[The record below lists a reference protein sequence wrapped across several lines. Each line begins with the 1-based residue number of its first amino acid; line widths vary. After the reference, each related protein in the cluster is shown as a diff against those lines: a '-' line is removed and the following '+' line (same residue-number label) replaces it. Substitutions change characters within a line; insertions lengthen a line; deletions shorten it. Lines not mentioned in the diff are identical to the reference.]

1 MLIKKYYFF
10 KDDGGYERDRVT
22 DEQLDMITSKIIKK
36 NWEKLLLKL
45 GYLEYDIETCKQ
57 ENKGNLYNVVVELLK
72 QWRDQDPFM
81 ATPSRLKRYLEE
93 CGMIDAALVLD
104 S

>member
-1 MLIKKYYFF
+1 
-10 KDDGGYERDRVT
+10 
-22 DEQLDMITSKIIKK
+22 MITNKIVKK

-45 GYLEYDIETCKQ
+45 GYLEYDIETTKQ
-57 ENKGNLYNVVVELLK
+57 QNRGNLNTVVFELLK

-81 ATPSRLKRYLEE
+81 ATPSRLKRNLEE
-93 CGMIDAALVLD
+93 CGMIDAALVLE